1 MTTYTITLSAAED
14 KALKSVALSAQDWI
28 DNAVHERCRIAMDE
42 IVNAEVQRKLA
53 AGQPITGS
61 KDDIVMAANI
71 ESAAERQARM
81 QAELEA
87 EQQARLEAEQAANQG
102 A

>member
-1 MTTYTITLSAAED
+1 MATYTITLSAAED

-28 DNAVHERCRIAMDE
+28 DNAVHERCRIAIEE

-61 KDDIVMAANI
+61 KDDIVLAANI
-71 ESAAERQARM
+71 ESAADR
-81 QAELEA
+81 
-87 EQQARLEAEQAANQG
+87 QARLEAEAQALQG

>member
-28 DNAVHERCRIAMDE
+28 DNAVHERCRIAIDE

-53 AGQPITGS
+53 AGQSITGS
-61 KDDIVMAANI
+61 KDDIVLAANI
-71 ESAAERQARM
+71 ESAAERQV
-81 QAELEA
+81 
-87 EQQARLEAEQAANQG
+87 RLDAEQAASRG